1 MSSVV
6 HINVEIHNVDSAFF
20 DVVNSNVEIRIVV
33 PTLIWRCPTSRR
45 RFKQKKHWSNVEM
58 FAGLNSKWLI
68 LETSRPPSQNE
79 PTYVSETKK
88 SLAYC
93 RSSCDNILLLGDFN
107 MSFSNKSMKDLCD
120 MFELNHLIKDPT
132 CFKSSNPSCIDNF
145 YTNKMTTFFNSS
157 TVDNALLDVL

>member
-1 MSSVV
+1 M
-6 HINVEIHNVDSAFF
+6 
-20 DVVNSNVEIRIVV
+20 
-33 PTLIWRCPTSRR
+33 C
-45 RFKQKKHWSNVEM
+45 
-58 FAGLNSKWLI
+58 AGLNSKWLI

-120 MFELNHLIKDPT
+120 MFELNHLIKDPK